1 MRFQQ
6 KVVLIT
12 GGANGIGAKTASLLA
27 QEGAQLVLLDWNE
40 TKLEETAGQLRN
52 ADVEVLTFK
61 VDITN
66 KTLVNEAVSK
76 AIAHFKK
83 IDILINCVGILQ
95 DNLLPNL
102 KEEEW
107 DAVIDI
113 NLKGA
118 FLITQAVAP
127 YMVEQNSGKVVL
139 ISSQAA
145 LGAKGRVNYAAA
157 KAGIQGMIRTLAIEL
172 GPNNINVNGVA
183 PGFIDT
189 EMSAVS
195 ESLAKNRGIEDF
207 QKMKQAMISQ
217 NPIRRT
223 GKPEDI
229 AYTILFLSSDEAS
242 YITGQTIYVTGAP

>member
-6 KVVLIT
+6 KVALIT

-27 QEGAQLVLLDWNE
+27 QEGAHLVLLDWNE
-40 TKLEETAGQLRN
+40 TKLEETAGRLRT

-61 VDITN
+61 VDITD

-76 AIAHFKK
+76 AIAHFKE

-107 DAVIDI
+107 DTVINI

-157 KAGIQGMIRTLAIEL
+157 KAGIQGMVRTLAIEL
-172 GPNNINVNGVA
+172 GPDNINVNGVA

-207 QKMKQAMISQ
+207 QKMKQTMISQ

>member
-6 KVVLIT
+6 KVALVT
-12 GGANGIGAKTASLLA
+12 GGANGIGSKTATFLA
-27 QEGAQLVLLDWNE
+27 QEGAHLVLLDRNE
-40 TKLEETAGQLRN
+40 VKLQETAQQLRMTG
-52 ADVEVLTFK
+52 VEILTFK

-66 KTLVNEAVSK
+66 KTLVNEAVQK
-76 AIAHFKK
+76 AVDYFKK
-83 IDILINCVGILQ
+83 IDILINCAGILQ

-107 DAVIDI
+107 DAVLDV

-127 YMVEQNSGKVVL
+127 YMIEQNRGNIVL
-139 ISSQAA
+139 ISSMAA

-157 KAGIQGMIRTLAIEL
+157 KAGIQGMVRTLAIEL

-207 QKMKQAMISQ
+207 QKVKQTMISQ
-217 NPIRRT
+217 NPIQRT
-223 GKPEDI
+223 GKAEDI
-229 AYTILFLSSDEAS
+229 AYTILFLSSDQAS